1 MLDIELMFDVDGEHL
16 TTEASDKYVDLNS
29 VRDIGAGQ
37 TLYIESVAKQ
47 AMTDVGSDSTMTLT
61 VETDDNDAFS
71 SPTTV
76 QTIGTFPATSAA
88 GTKLSVGMAV
98 TDDYERYLRIKYT
111 VANGDLTT
119 GKFSTYITLMPS
131 VDRIYPAV

>member
-1 MLDIELMFDVDGEHL
+1 MLDIELMFDTDSDHL
-16 TTEASDKYVDLNS
+16 TTEASLYVVDLNS
-29 VRDIGAGQ
+29 VRNIGAGQ
-37 TLYIESVAKQ
+37 PLYIESVLKQ
-47 AMTDVGSDSTMTLT
+47 AMTDAGSDSTMTLT

-88 GTKLSVGMAV
+88 GTKLSVGLAI
-98 TDDYERYLRIKYT
+98 TDAYERYLRVQYT